1 MSHTIL
7 IADDNL
13 SIRQGLSELFEREE
27 EFEVCGDAENGRE
40 AVEKAQELHPDLI
53 LLDLSM
59 PVMNGLEAARV
70 LNRMMPGVP
79 LIMYSALSDSF
90 TEKEAS
96 SAGVLAMVSKSEDI
110 SVLLGKVRS
119 AFEPGGLLTLQRLSA
134 RSRRS

>member
-13 SIRQGLSELFEREE
+13 SIRQGLCELFEREE

-59 PVMNGLEAARV
+59 PVMNGLEAARI
-70 LNRMMPGVP
+70 LSRMMPDVP
-79 LIMYSALSDSF
+79 VIMYSAYGDSS
-90 TEKEAS
+90 TEKAAR
-96 SAGVLAMVSKSEDI
+96 SAGVWALVSKSENI
-110 SVLLGKVRS
+110 SVLLGKARS
-119 AFEPGGLLTLQRLSA
+119 ALGPQELRRFQPLSTNG
-134 RSRRS
+134 RRS